1 MPQWIQ
7 TSPDSAKHLDGQGQD
22 NSGSM
27 THSQHQ
33 GPIMDI
39 CDWPIYGPD
48 EAEDII
54 EEKYQIQHNMD
65 NQVVYLDHNY
75 SKHRFEI
82 IVLKPE
88 VLIEGEEHQQHEG
101 TVEEEEIQQDN
112 DTGIQIES
120 IYSLSTDRLN
130 CDPFIPE
137 HLKVENVEES
147 YETHSET
154 LVDIE
159 DNYSDTLFT
168 HSESISLPPGVC
180 ISNSVGQGGLS
191 TINRSVDE
199 TLGNTL
205 INDSDEDLNEVDLL
219 IKNARKNVIDAA
231 SDSDL
236 TECQLC
242 GEAFSNIRE
251 LNLHCRI
258 HTAGKQHK
266 CKYCNYKTKKKDHL
280 FKHIRTHTGERPYS
294 CDFCDYKATEK
305 SSLTNHIK
313 THTGERP
320 FSCDFC
326 DYKAKVKSALT
337 QHLRIH
343 TGERPYSCDFCDY
356 KAIQKSALTLHI
368 KTHTGERP
376 FSCDFCDYKATVKS
390 VLTQH
395 LRTHTG
401 QRPFRCDFCD
411 YKATEKSSL
420 KKHLRIHTGERPFRC
435 DFCDYKAKVKSALTQ
450 HLRIHTGERP
460 FRCDFCDYK
469 ATVKSSLTKH
479 LRIHTG
485 ERPFSCDF
493 CDYKSI
499 HKSSLNRHLRTH
511 TKERP

>member
-1 MPQWIQ
+1 MDFKGGEYSYRCHSGSRPVQIQ
-7 TSPDSAKHLDGQGQD
+7 PNNMDGQGQD

-33 GPIMDI
+33 GPDMDI

-65 NQVVYLDHNY
+65 NQGGEYSYRCHSGSRPVQIQPNKMDGQGQDNSGSMTHSQHQGPDMDICDWPIHGSDEAEDTIEEKHQIQHNMDKQVVYLDHNY

-88 VLIEGEEHQQHEG
+88 VLIEEEEHQQHEG
-101 TVEEEEIQQDN
+101 IVKEEEIQQEN

-137 HLKVENVEES
+137 HMKVENVEES

-159 DNYSDTLFT
+159 DNYSDTIFT
-168 HSESISLPPGVC
+168 NSESIRIPTGLC
-180 ISNSVGQGGLS
+180 ISNSVRQGGLS
-191 TINRSVDE
+191 SINRSVDE
-199 TLGNTL
+199 TLGNTS

-219 IKNARKNVIDAA
+219 IKNARKIVIDVA
-231 SDSDL
+231 SDSEL

-266 CKYCNYKTKKKDHL
+266 CKYCNYKTKNKANL
-280 FKHIRTHTGERPYS
+280 IKHIRIHTGEKHYS

-305 SSLTNHIK
+305 SSLTKHLRI
-313 THTGERP
+313 HTGERP
-320 FSCDFC
+320 YRCDFC
-326 DYKAKVKSALT
+326 DYKATEKSSLT
-337 QHLRIH
+337 KHIRIH

-356 KAIQKSALTLHI
+356 KAIKKSNLIQHI
-368 KTHTGERP
+368 
-376 FSCDFCDYKATVKS
+376 
-390 VLTQH
+390 
-395 LRTHTG
+395 
-401 QRPFRCDFCD
+401 
-411 YKATEKSSL
+411 
-420 KKHLRIHTGERPFRC
+420 RIHTGERPYSC
-435 DFCDYKAKVKSALTQ
+435 DL
-450 HLRIHTGERP
+450 
-460 FRCDFCDYK
+460 CDYK